1 MPIKMFNMFWFLL
14 NQLYNLE
21 VKIIFIKTNQ
31 DIAFQLSANKYFFFF
46 INDKS
51 SINNILIDEFS

>member
-31 DIAFQLSANKYFFFF
+31 DIAFQLSANKYFFF
-46 INDKS
+46 
-51 SINNILIDEFS
+51 L